1 MLATRFHPLSQNLIV
16 DCCKKATIRVKTDN
30 RIEKSRSG
38 LGGAVQGILLREAVC
53 SQCIHKTFFAF
64 APFHLPHKPKQTK
77 TNQAWRRLLSVKTLI
92 PRSCARFKLKGRG
105 WGGGKMHE

>member
-1 MLATRFHPLSQNLIV
+1 MYENMAKNKKCAECGSLVVLATRFHPLSQKLIV

-53 SQCIHKTFFAF
+53 SHCIHKTFFAF
-64 APFHLPHKPKQTK
+64 APFHKTQKQKVHERSQEHKGK
-77 TNQAWRRLLSVKTLI
+77 T
-92 PRSCARFKLKGRG
+92 PRPQLV
-105 WGGGKMHE
+105 

>member
-1 MLATRFHPLSQNLIV
+1 MLATRFHPLSQKLIV

-64 APFHLPHKPKQTK
+64 APFEMQTK
-77 TNQAWRRLLSVKTLI
+77 KTHTTSPSLFGK
-92 PRSCARFKLKGRG
+92 CAT
-105 WGGGKMHE
+105 